1 MGFVLGKRK
10 KVKKGKNMKIEN
22 LSTCTGCSAC
32 YAACPH
38 GAITMKQDREG
49 FYIPVITE
57 NLCTQCGLCDKT
69 CPVLEPAKPVAGES
83 KEFAI
88 INHNEIIRRE
98 SSSGGVFTAIARQVL
113 DKGGVV
119 FGARYDD
126 NLDVVHGWTE
136 DEAGLKDF
144 RGSKYTQS
152 NLMESFRECRD
163 FLKAGRLVLFSGTP
177 CQIAGLQSFLRKPY
191 ENLLLVDFI
200 CHGVPSPKLWQEY
213 KKFHEKKSASR
224 IVRTASR
231 RKDCGWKQYSLA
243 FTFVDASE
251 YCQTLNK
258 DYYLQLFLRDMC
270 LMNSCYQCGF
280 KTQGDCRRP
289 ADITL
294 ADFWGV
300 GKEYPELDDD
310 KGTSLVVAHSHEGQ
324 ELLHNLE
331 NCLVKEIPVES
342 GIRYNPSYYSSCKK
356 PSGRNTFFDALAEV
370 EQEKKDVLWL
380 YKKYGV
386 DSFPL
391 RVYKFARRCG
401 GKMLRMLGIR
411 K

>member
-1 MGFVLGKRK
+1 
-10 KVKKGKNMKIEN
+10 MKIEN
-22 LSTCTGCSAC
+22 LTTCTGCSAC

-83 KEFAI
+83 KAFAI

-126 NLDVVHGWTE
+126 NLEVVHSWT
-136 DEAGLKDF
+136 DDKAGLKDF

-163 FLKAGRLVLFSGTP
+163 FLKVGRLVLFSGTP

-224 IVRTASR
+224 IVRTAFR

-270 LMNSCYQCGF
+270 LMNSCYQCIS
-280 KTQGDCRRP
+280 KTRVGCRRP
-289 ADITL
+289 SDITL

-310 KGTSLVVAHSHEGQ
+310 KGTSFVVAHSHEGE

-342 GIRYNPSYYSSCKK
+342 GVRHNPSYRTSCKK
-356 PSGRNTFFDALAEV
+356 PAGRSSFFDSLSLV
-370 EQEKKDVLWL
+370 KQGEKDFLWL
-380 YKKYGV
+380 YRKYGF
-386 DSFPL
+386 DSLPL
-391 RVYKFARRCG
+391 RVYKFIRRCG
-401 GKMLRMLGIR
+401 GKMLRIFGVR

>member
-1 MGFVLGKRK
+1 
-10 KVKKGKNMKIEN
+10 MKIEN
-22 LSTCTGCSAC
+22 LTTCTGCSAC

-69 CPVLEPAKPVAGES
+69 CPVLEPVKPVAGES
-83 KEFAI
+83 KAFAI
-88 INHNEIIRRE
+88 INQDEAIRRE

-126 NLDVVHGWTE
+126 NLDVVHSWT
-136 DEAGLKDF
+136 DDKAGLKDF

-163 FLKAGRLVLFSGTP
+163 FLKAGGLVLFSGTP

-224 IVRTASR
+224 IVRTAFR
-231 RKDCGWKQYSLA
+231 RKDCGWKQFSLA

-270 LMNSCYQCGF
+270 LMNSCYQCIS
-280 KTQGDCRRP
+280 KTQVGCRRP
-289 ADITL
+289 SDITL

-300 GKEYPELDDD
+300 QTEYPDLDDD
-310 KGTSLVVAHSHEGQ
+310 KGTSLVVAHSPEG
-324 ELLHNLE
+324 EKFLHNLE

-342 GIRYNPSYYSSCKK
+342 GVKHNPSYYSSCKK
-356 PSGRNTFFDALAEV
+356 PAGRNTFFDALTEV
-370 EQEKKDVLWL
+370 EQEKKDFLWL

-386 DSFPL
+386 GSFPL
-391 RVYKFARRCG
+391 RVYKFTRRCG
-401 GKMLRMLGIR
+401 GKMLRMLGIW

>member
-1 MGFVLGKRK
+1 
-10 KVKKGKNMKIEN
+10 MKIEN

-57 NLCTQCGLCDKT
+57 NLCTLCGLCDKT

-83 KEFAI
+83 KAFAI

-98 SSSGGVFTAIARQVL
+98 SSSGGVFTAIACQVL

-126 NLDVVHGWTE
+126 NLEVVHSWT
-136 DEAGLKDF
+136 DDKVGLKDF

-177 CQIAGLQSFLRKPY
+177 CQIAGLQSFLRKPF

-231 RKDCGWKQYSLA
+231 RKDCGWKQFSLA

-270 LMNSCYQCGF
+270 LMNSCYQCIS
-280 KTQGDCRRP
+280 KTQVGCRRP
-289 ADITL
+289 TDITL

-310 KGTSLVVAHSHEGQ
+310 KGTSLVVVHSHEG
-324 ELLHNLE
+324 EKLLHNLE

-342 GIRYNPSYYSSCKK
+342 GVKHNPSYYSSCKK
-356 PSGRNTFFDALAEV
+356 PAGRNTFFDALAEV
-370 EQEKKDVLWL
+370 EQEKKDFLWL
-380 YKKYGV
+380 YKRYGV